1 MLKLNI
7 DPVAV
12 PMARDNYG
20 LLQVPARYGHALRR
34 MHRQIGLAATVG
46 CAPCILHLLYRVA
59 ALRCTNRATLIRR
72 ACHMQTC
79 VDTTKPLSH
88 KSNLD

>member
-34 MHRQIGLAATVG
+34 AHWQIGLATTIVWIHHVLRISLQTR
-46 CAPCILHLLYRVA
+46 CAAMHDPRGA
-59 ALRCTNRATLIRR
+59 
-72 ACHMQTC
+72 
-79 VDTTKPLSH
+79 
-88 KSNLD
+88 